1 MQSML
6 SSSVNL
12 DVEQTKSIKQ
22 HREKKKEKKRKRGV
36 EVPCEQESRSE

>member
-22 HREKKKEKKRKRGV
+22 HREKKREKE
-36 EVPCEQESRSE
+36 E